1 MNISGY
7 VGRMLDALG
16 WRPTERSLVWARA
29 TDSRE
34 DITDVDRMRLV
45 ALSRKVYYNNAI
57 VKSAITDIARYSIG
71 PGIRVMP
78 KSGDERWDEV
88 AKAWWSSWCNYPEVT
103 GRFDLP
109 TLELLI
115 SEAIDRDGEI
125 FILLTK
131 TKDGRAAQLQVIE
144 AHRVQTPPGKE
155 NDEQCFDGV
164 VVDKFGRAIAYY
176 ILLQSGE
183 FKRVIA
189 EDMIHLFEP
198 ERADQVRGYPRIAV
212 AINTVL
218 DRDELLR
225 LEMQATKAASTI
237 SLVATSKTG
246 GGSGIFGPTT
256 QDDNKTLETVWGGG
270 ALIRLRGDQ
279 DIKSFQLNRPND
291 RLDQHLEQ
299 YIRAACLGLQ
309 LPYEFVWDSSKISG
323 ANTRLITA
331 KAARRF
337 EQRQNLII
345 SQALRRIWRYAAAVA
360 IKSGDLEPTNNWH
373 VVDWIPPR
381 SITVDAGRDSASDIA
396 LVEAGLMSRAEYFGS
411 YGQDWEEHT
420 RQVNRETQLLGPL
433 VRSAEGTT
441 SVSNQEPHMPNQPS
455 VSANPQDVQSTA
467 LNGAQVEA
475 LVDIANGVAAGR
487 FPKHTG
493 IAIAKASFPFVT
505 DALIEGIFG
514 GLENF
519 NPPTPSDP
527 VQPSMPQA

>member
-57 VKSAITDIARYSIG
+57 VKSAITDIARYSVG
-71 PGIRVMP
+71 GGIRVMP
-78 KSGDERWDEV
+78 KSGDENWDEL
-88 AKAWWSSWCNYPEVT
+88 AKAWWSSWCNYPEVS
-103 GRFDLP
+103 GKFDFQ
-109 TLELLI
+109 TLQLLI
-115 SEAIDRDGEI
+115 SESLDRDGEI
-125 FILLTK
+125 FIVLTK
-131 TKDGRAAQLQVIE
+131 SKDGCCAQLQLVE
-144 AHRVQTPPGKE
+144 GHRVQTPPDLEGKE
-155 NDEQCFDGV
+155 GLFDGV
-164 VVDKFGRAIAYY
+164 QTDRFGRALAYY
-176 ILLQSGE
+176 IINSAGD
-183 FKRVIA
+183 FKKIDA
-189 EDMIHLFEP
+189 EDMIHIFEP

-237 SLVATSKTG
+237 SLVATSKNG
-246 GGSGIFGPTT
+246 GGAGIFGPTA

-270 ALIRLRGDQ
+270 ALIRLRNDQ

-309 LPYEFVWDSSKISG
+309 LPYEFVWDSSKVSG

-337 EQRQNLII
+337 EQRQNLLIA
-345 SQALRRIWRYAAAVA
+345 QALRRIWRYAAAVA
-360 IKSGDLEPTNNWH
+360 IKNNALPETANWFET
-373 VVDWIPPR
+373 DWIPPR
-381 SITVDAGRDSASDIA
+381 SITVDHGRDAQSDIA

-411 YGQDWEEHT
+411 YGQDWEEQTAQIAKET
-420 RQVNRETQLLGPL
+420 RLLGP
-433 VRSAEGTT
+433 
-441 SVSNQEPHMPNQPS
+441 PQPIVLPS
-455 VSANPQDVQSTA
+455 PLPPRPPGVDV
-467 LNGAQVEA
+467 G
-475 LVDIANGVAAGR
+475 
-487 FPKHTG
+487 
-493 IAIAKASFPFVT
+493 
-505 DALIEGIFG
+505 
-514 GLENF
+514 
-519 NPPTPSDP
+519 
-527 VQPSMPQA
+527 MPQA